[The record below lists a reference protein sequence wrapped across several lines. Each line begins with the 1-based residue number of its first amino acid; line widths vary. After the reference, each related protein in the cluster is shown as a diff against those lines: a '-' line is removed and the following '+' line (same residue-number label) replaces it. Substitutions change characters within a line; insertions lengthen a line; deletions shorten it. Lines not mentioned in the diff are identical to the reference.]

1 MKVRVCH
8 YASTEVEI
16 DDSFQKFVCNDE
28 EYDRRWAEGELSQ
41 SDVYNLMDAVSE
53 KLDEKGIDFSD
64 ISAVEDVA
72 TGLLMIEN

>member
-28 EYDRRWAEGELSQ
+28 EYDRRWGEGELSQ
-41 SDVYNLMDAVSE
+41 SDVYNLIDAVSKE
-53 KLDEKGIDFSD
+53 LEEKGINYGD
-64 ISAVEDVA
+64 IDAVEDVA